1 MVNSDLR
8 QKSTIVCYILQNPFT
23 HCSRCISVFFISS
36 HCDVYQRSFSESGE
50 GWIRVFFTFSI
61 MSTGNQLLFSLN
73 EISRKRLEIVYVNK
87 YPLNNAFLQQSDL
100 SKLGFQHH
108 CCKPSKFYFLYNIFS
123 FTSKMWKPPIMF
135 IHCHT
140 SFLSK

>member
-1 MVNSDLR
+1 MVSSDLR

-100 SKLGFQHH
+100 SSPWISTPLLQTKQVLLLIQYFQ
-108 CCKPSKFYFLYNIFS
+108 FY
-123 FTSKMWKPPIMF
+123 
-135 IHCHT
+135 
-140 SFLSK
+140 